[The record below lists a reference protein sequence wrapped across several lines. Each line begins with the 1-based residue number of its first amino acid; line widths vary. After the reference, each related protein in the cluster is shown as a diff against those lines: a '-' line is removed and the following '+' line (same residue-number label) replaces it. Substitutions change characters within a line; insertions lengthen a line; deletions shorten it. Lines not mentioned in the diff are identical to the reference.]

1 MYQAFYDE
9 VLEDDQ
15 AVGRR
20 AEYQALDRC
29 VHLLGR
35 AAAAGPQSRECVEAL
50 HWTRELWQVMVAALA
65 DDANALP
72 VELRARLISIG
83 LWILKEA
90 EAIRLGRSTGF
101 AAMADIC
108 AIVRDGLR

>member
-15 AVGRR
+15 LAGRR

-29 VHLLGR
+29 VFLLGK
-35 AAAAGPQSRECVEAL
+35 ADKAGPNSRESVDAL
-50 HWTRELWQVMVAALA
+50 HWTRQLWQVFLIELA
-65 DDANALP
+65 DDSNALP

-83 LWILKEA
+83 IWMLKEA
-90 EAIRLGRSTGF
+90 EAIRLGRSQAF